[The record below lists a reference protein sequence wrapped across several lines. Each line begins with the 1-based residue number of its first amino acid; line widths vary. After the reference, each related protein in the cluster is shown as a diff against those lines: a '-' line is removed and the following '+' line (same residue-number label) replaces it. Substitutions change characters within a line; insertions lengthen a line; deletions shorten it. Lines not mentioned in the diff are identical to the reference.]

1 MFVLVVM
8 QIILPHNNVYL
19 KHYIETR
26 KINLALRRKILQSV
40 DCVSHILRRYL
51 TTAKGQR
58 TNAIY
63 YIPCNECDNEYDN
76 EYIGQIKRQFSTRLK
91 EHQKAVFFRQK

>member
-1 MFVLVVM
+1 MLMFVLVVM
-8 QIILPHNNVYL
+8 QIILPHNKG